1 MLNQVYN
8 ACELLDGTANKK
20 TSSIVTVMAVG
31 GPLFVAIPE
40 TFVLAVNLAIRTI
53 QCHATLP
60 EELRSLFVKDGA
72 GNPELKVLYAF
83 RAMRVKF
90 FKLCVEQMCEVMPNI
105 FSKGVI
111 DFVFSLDDPKL
122 IAWEAADM
130 EMKERSPIE
139 YIDAQL
145 VDFDM
150 WLNIWTQI

>member
-1 MLNQVYN
+1 
-8 ACELLDGTANKK
+8 
-20 TSSIVTVMAVG
+20 
-31 GPLFVAIPE
+31 
-40 TFVLAVNLAIRTI
+40 
-53 QCHATLP
+53 
-60 EELRSLFVKDGA
+60 
-72 GNPELKVLYAF
+72 
-83 RAMRVKF
+83 
-90 FKLCVEQMCEVMPNI
+90 MCEVMPNI

-150 WLNIWTQI
+150 WLNIWTQIWKCASEILGGVSPSGSLGDVKEQLRQAVLALDSSKKPEIEESQTVEVSPPYE